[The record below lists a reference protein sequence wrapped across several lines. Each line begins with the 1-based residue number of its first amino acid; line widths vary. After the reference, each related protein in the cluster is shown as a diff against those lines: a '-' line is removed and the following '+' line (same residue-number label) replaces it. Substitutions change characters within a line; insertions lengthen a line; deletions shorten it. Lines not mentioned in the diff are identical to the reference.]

1 MSNSTCKMQVFHK
14 NVSNRSEKQIR
25 QEVEFQQRAEKLGL
39 CPKIINTDYKTYIDM
54 EDVGQ
59 MCIADMYG
67 DQIEDIP
74 KQYKYEIYQILS
86 RLYLECNIEYIDVTP
101 YNFIEKDGKLWI
113 IDFGDARQAPK
124 KNWFLND
131 MFTKKNLCEWNPDF
145 R

>member
-25 QEVEFQQRAEKLGL
+25 QEVEFQERVSLLGL
-39 CPKIINTDYKTYIDM
+39 CPKIIATDYRTYIDM
-54 EDVGQ
+54 EDIGQ

-101 YNFIEKDGKLWI
+101 YNFIEKDLSDKLTGLHSTT
-113 IDFGDARQAPK
+113 FYVLLK
-124 KNWFLND
+124 KTVTLA
-131 MFTKKNLCEWNPDF
+131 MLTT
-145 R
+145 